1 MVREGVMLVVLVSLL
16 VVFGWLNRASDTST
30 LTIHS
35 PGLSDATSALPA
47 APLDHSLLEQSLAAM
62 PNKAALNS
70 RGTIYVPAYSAIRVG
85 TGKGKFLE
93 LAVTLSLQNTSN
105 HKPLVLEQLNYHDTS
120 GRLVWSYLEKPVA
133 LKPFG
138 TIEIFIPHND
148 LRGGTG
154 ANFIVKW
161 AAEAP
166 IEEPLAEVMM
176 VGTYGSAG
184 FSFVTQG
191 RRIEA
196 KQARAIP

>member
-1 MVREGVMLVVLVSLL
+1 MIREGVMLVALLCLL
-16 VVFGWLNRASDTST
+16 VTFGWLNRATEPT
-30 LTIHS
+30 LKTHVPAVS
-35 PGLSDATSALPA
+35 EATSALPSN
-47 APLDHSLLEQSLAAM
+47 PLDLSSVQESLVAI
-62 PNKAALNS
+62 PNNLALNS

-85 TGKGKFLE
+85 TGKGKLLE

-105 HKPLVLEQLNYHDTS
+105 HKPLVLEQLNYHDTNGS
-120 GRLVWSYLEKPVA
+120 LVWSYLGKPVA

-161 AAEAP
+161 AGEAP
-166 IEEPLAEVMM
+166 MAEPLAEVMM
-176 VGTYGSAG
+176 VGLYGSAG

-191 RRIEA
+191 RRIEIKEA
-196 KQARAIP
+196 QAIP